1 MLVEIAER
9 KAEYEKFYEQ
19 FGMRMMG
26 LLEKI
31 RCESITD
38 PEMIEEHLN
47 FFVKITPDEMNL
59 TITIEDLGIVMT
71 ANELINNLGIIAKSG
86 TEAFMEA
93 MAAGGGTSMTG
104 QSGIG
109 FCFGDLVSDKT
120 RAVRNRNDGE
130 QYFWESCTGAS
141 FTAQKDIE
149 MGYCEIKHG
158 AGIVG
163 HLRKNQPELVDE
175 RRLRDLF
182 MKYGEAGGFLTELY
196 LVNPVEGEV
205 TDPDGEAKPQ
215 PGAIKIV
222 VLTRA
227 SPAWW

>member
-71 ANELINNLGIIAKSG
+71 ANKLINNLGIIAKSG

-120 RAVRNRNDGE
+120 RAVRNRHDGE
-130 QYFWESCTGAS
+130 QHIWKSGTGAS
-141 FTAQKDIE
+141 FTAQTDIE
-149 MGYCEIKHG
+149 MGYREIKHG
-158 AGIVG
+158 AEIVC
-163 HLRKNQPELVDE
+163 HLQKDQTEQVDE
-175 RRLRDLF
+175 HRLREF
-182 MKYGEAGGFLTELY
+182 FKKYGEAGGFLTELY